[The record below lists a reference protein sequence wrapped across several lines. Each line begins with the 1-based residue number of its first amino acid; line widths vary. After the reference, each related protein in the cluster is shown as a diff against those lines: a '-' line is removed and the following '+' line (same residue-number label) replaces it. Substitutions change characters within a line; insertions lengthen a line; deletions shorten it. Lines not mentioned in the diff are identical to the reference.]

1 VNNPVRPQ
9 GALKVAAVARRT
21 GVSVRTLHY
30 YEEIGL
36 LTPSSRTAA
45 GHRLYTPA
53 DVQRLQQIRSLQ
65 QLGLPLS
72 AIGDCL
78 AAESFDARQLI
89 RDHLARVLEQ
99 RRDLERLEHQLRT
112 LGDLLDDGGAGD
124 AQTTETLLNALELIT
139 MYDKYFTPQQQERL
153 KAHSGRDE
161 QVVTPA
167 IQELDAA
174 RQRGVK
180 PSSEEAQRLWQ
191 RFQEA
196 VESVAGGDEEMTK
209 SIYKLLHD
217 EKQARKD
224 HGISE
229 ELFAYLGSI
238 VGAPEH

>member
-1 VNNPVRPQ
+1 MNNPVRPQ

-112 LGDLLDDGGAGD
+112 LGAGIGRTARGTTDFNSRRSGNRHHPARSEDGNRKPAPYQPDHLRSVRYFQFHGLSGDGRPRCGMELL
-124 AQTTETLLNALELIT
+124 QL
-139 MYDKYFTPQQQERL
+139 
-153 KAHSGRDE
+153 
-161 QVVTPA
+161 
-167 IQELDAA
+167 
-174 RQRGVK
+174 RGTQY
-180 PSSEEAQRLWQ
+180 SR
-191 RFQEA
+191 
-196 VESVAGGDEEMTK
+196 
-209 SIYKLLHD
+209 
-217 EKQARKD
+217 
-224 HGISE
+224 
-229 ELFAYLGSI
+229 
-238 VGAPEH
+238 